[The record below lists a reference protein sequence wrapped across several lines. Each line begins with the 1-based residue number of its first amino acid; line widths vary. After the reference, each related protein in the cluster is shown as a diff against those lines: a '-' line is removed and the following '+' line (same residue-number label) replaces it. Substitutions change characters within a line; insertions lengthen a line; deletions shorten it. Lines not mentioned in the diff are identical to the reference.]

1 VPGLQSTART
11 AGFAYL
17 VIIVL
22 AAFTELSVREGAIEL
37 GDETVTAANILARE
51 SLWRLGYLAEM
62 IVASCDIIVAV
73 LLYALLKPALAY
85 FAALMVLG
93 GGDYLSGFTSEQAH
107 SLSYLFLRLH
117 GEAYDLALFFFGLNC
132 LLLGWL
138 IMRATFLPR
147 VIGLLMVIAGAC
159 YLGNAATGVLAPRL
173 SPILFPWVLIPAF
186 VAELGLALW
195 LSIMGVNR
203 DAWRV
208 QAAEWRA
215 SF

>member
-1 VPGLQSTART
+1 MPGLQSTART